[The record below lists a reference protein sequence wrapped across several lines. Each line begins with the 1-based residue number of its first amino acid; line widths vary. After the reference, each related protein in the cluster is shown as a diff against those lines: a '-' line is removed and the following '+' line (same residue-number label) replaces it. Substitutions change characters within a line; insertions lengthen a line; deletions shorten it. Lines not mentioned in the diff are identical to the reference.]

1 MKQMQDLAETKIIVT
16 GFGGQ
21 GIILLGRIIG
31 KAASLVDGNESTLV
45 QSYGPESR
53 GGACSAQVIISANP
67 IHYPYVNQ
75 ADILICMSQGGYKK
89 YIVQLKEKGAL
100 IVDED
105 LVKPDPGDFDAY
117 HVPATRMAEAL
128 GQKMMANIILIGFLT
143 AVIPAVSVNAA
154 RETIRQSVPRGTEEL
169 NLAAF
174 AKGYDHCLAVLKG
187 REKKAAGHTGA
198 IA

>member
-1 MKQMQDLAETKIIVT
+1 MQDLAETKIIVT

-75 ADILICMSQGGYKK
+75 ADILICMSQGGYQK
-89 YIVQLKEKGAL
+89 YIEQLKEKGVL

-105 LVKPDPGDFDAY
+105 LVKPVPGDFDAY

-128 GQKMMANIILIGFLT
+128 GQKMMANIIMIGFLT
-143 AVIPAVSVNAA
+143 AAMPVVSMNAA

-169 NLAAF
+169 NLTAF
-174 AKGYDHCLAVLKG
+174 AKGYDHGLAVLKG
-187 REKKAAGHTGA
+187 REKKAAGQTGA

>member
-1 MKQMQDLAETKIIVT
+1 MQDLAETKIIVT

-31 KAASLVDGNESTLV
+31 KAASLEDGNESTLV

-67 IHYPYVNQ
+67 IHYPYVDR

-89 YIVQLKEKGAL
+89 YIGQLKEKGAL

-105 LVKPDPGDFDAY
+105 LVKPAPGDFDAY

-128 GQKMMANIILIGFLT
+128 GQKMMANIIMIGFLI
-143 AVIPAVSVNAA
+143 AAIPVVSVNAA
-154 RETIRQSVPRGTEEL
+154 RETIRRSVPRGTEEL
-169 NLAAF
+169 NLTAF
-174 AKGYDHCLAVLKG
+174 AKGFDHGLAVLKG
-187 REKKAAGHTGA
+187 REKKAAGQTGA